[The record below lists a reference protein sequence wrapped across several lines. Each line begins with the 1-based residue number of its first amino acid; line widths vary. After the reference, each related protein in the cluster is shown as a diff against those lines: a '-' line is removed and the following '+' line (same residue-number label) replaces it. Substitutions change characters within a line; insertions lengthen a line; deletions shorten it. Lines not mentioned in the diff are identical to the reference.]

1 MTIRV
6 LLCDDHTILR
16 DGLRN
21 LLNAEPDIEVVG
33 EAADGH
39 QALELIE
46 TLHPDVTIMDI
57 NMPGLN
63 GVDTVERLTARDPNL
78 RILMLTMYN
87 HDEYLYRT
95 IRAGARGYLLKDSPV
110 GEVIEAIRKVMTGGS
125 ALAPD
130 MTDKLKQSSYRDQP
144 SESHEESAD
153 KLSPREQEVLDLV
166 VNGLSNKEI
175 AEKLFITETTV
186 KLHVTNIYRK
196 LGVKSRSQA
205 ILKAVKDK
213 LVRL

>member
-33 EAADGH
+33 EAADGQ
-39 QALELIE
+39 QAIELIE
-46 TLHPDVTIMDI
+46 ELQPDVTIMDI

-63 GVDTVERLTARDPNL
+63 GVDAVERLTARDPNL

-87 HDEYLYRT
+87 HDEYLFRT

-110 GEVIEAIRKVMTGGS
+110 SEVIEAIRKVMTGGS
-125 ALAPD
+125 VLHPEL
-130 MTDKLKQSSYRDQP
+130 TNKLLESYRGQTAEP
-144 SESHEESAD
+144 EEHAD
-153 KLSPREQEVLDLV
+153 KLSSREQQVLAAV

-175 AEKLFITETTV
+175 AEQLFITETTV

-205 ILKAVKDK
+205 IMKAVKEK
-213 LVRL
+213 LVRF